1 MTHPDHKKILVGI
14 ATYNE
19 KGNLRELVDAIRGF
33 VPEAHVL
40 IIDDNSPDGTGQLAD
55 LLAEEFP
62 KVHVIHRQGKLGLG
76 TAILAG
82 MNYAREHDFDYYISM
97 DADFSHNPKY
107 LPGLIEGMNGRDVMI
122 GSRYVTGGGTE
133 NWPFTRKLISTSVNC
148 LVRWLFWISVRDAS
162 GGFRCYRVSKLS
174 EVHFERMRSK
184 GYSFQQEM
192 LYRCILKGA
201 IVGEYPIVFEN
212 RRAGVS
218 KVNWW
223 EALRS
228 ISLLVYL
235 GVVSRFVKNP

>member
-1 MTHPDHKKILVGI
+1 MSNPDNIRILVGI

-19 KGNLRELVDAIRGF
+19 KGNLRELVDAIRAF
-33 VPEAHVL
+33 VPGTHILV
-40 IIDDNSPDGTGQLAD
+40 IDDNSPDGTGQLAD
-55 LLAEEFP
+55 SLAAESSQ
-62 KVHVIHRQGKLGLG
+62 VHVIHRQGKLGLG
-76 TAILAG
+76 TAIMAG
-82 MNYAREHDFDYYISM
+82 MNYAKDQGFDYYISM

-107 LPGLIEGMNGRDVMI
+107 LPHLIEGMDARDVMI
-122 GSRYVTGGGTE
+122 GSRYVSGGGTE
-133 NWPFTRKLISTSVNC
+133 NWPFSRKLISTSVNC

-162 GGFRCYRVSKLS
+162 GGFRCYRVSKLA
-174 EVHFERMRSK
+174 EVPFERMRSK

-201 IVGEYPIVFEN
+201 RVGEYPIVFEN

-235 GVVSRFVKNP
+235 GLASRFVRNP